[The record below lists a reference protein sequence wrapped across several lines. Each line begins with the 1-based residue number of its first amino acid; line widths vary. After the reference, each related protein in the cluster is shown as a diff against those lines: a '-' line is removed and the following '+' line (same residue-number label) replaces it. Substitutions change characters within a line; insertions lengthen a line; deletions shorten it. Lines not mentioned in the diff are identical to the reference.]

1 MMRAF
6 FFLALLAA
14 LVAALCAPRAVLAA
28 ERPKVGLALGGG
40 AAKGLAHI
48 GVLKVLE
55 EEGVPIDC
63 ITGVSMG
70 SVIGGMYA
78 VGYTASDLEALAEQ
92 TDWAELFSDR
102 EGRRELPM
110 EQKSWDSRDLASL
123 PMKGVKPRAPSG
135 LIEGGNV
142 VRLFSHLSL
151 SRQRTPDFTR
161 FPIPFSCV
169 ATDIMTGD
177 AVVLDHGFLA
187 EAIRASMAIP
197 TVFSPIVIDGRLLV
211 DGGLSRLLPAEDV
224 RKLGADIVIGVDVG
238 KREYTAD
245 ELTSFITISNQTLN
259 LMLDPA
265 LEEQQRHCDILIQPD
280 MEGVSLADFKNAS
293 RIIQRGEDAAR
304 AILPRLR
311 ALADS
316 LGARPTADRP
326 PEPAPMD
333 SVYLTEV
340 TMEGLADVPR
350 RFVEKEIGIKL
361 PEEVAVRKIGVAI
374 DRIHG
379 TRFFER
385 VNARI
390 DQKEGGDHL
399 VFEFHEKKG
408 NELGIGFRYDTRRDA
423 SLLVNAGF
431 RNVGLGGASIA
442 LDAILRD
449 EFSVEARFVF
459 PVGVARSFGVKLRAD
474 ATKAFLNLYDEANRR
489 TTYRAKYYFGELSAG
504 THFSTSVTL
513 AAGIRGEYLDQ
524 DLDSGPETAAGRG
537 DALFP
542 YFGAITIDTYDR
554 TVYPRRGVFAQLS
567 AEATDEA
574 LSSDVSFSRIFL
586 DWRSI
591 VPVGSRLALLQG
603 LYLGTTSGGDLPP
616 GYYFFLGGVDEKL
629 TLLGKEGSFYGLDHQ
644 ERSGRHIQAVALG
657 ARWKAANDVFVS
669 LTWNAGNTFDEW
681 NTKLEGSRFIT
692 GVGLSLGVDTFL
704 GPIDLTTMTSEE
716 NDFLAYFS
724 AGYRF

>member
-1 MMRAF
+1 
-6 FFLALLAA
+6 
-14 LVAALCAPRAVLAA
+14 
-28 ERPKVGLALGGG
+28 
-40 AAKGLAHI
+40 
-48 GVLKVLE
+48 
-55 EEGVPIDC
+55 
-63 ITGVSMG
+63 
-70 SVIGGMYA
+70 
-78 VGYTASDLEALAEQ
+78 
-92 TDWAELFSDR
+92 
-102 EGRRELPM
+102 M
-110 EQKSWDSRDLASL
+110 EQKTWDSRDLASL

-142 VRLFSHLSL
+142 MRLLSRLSL
-151 SRQRTPDFTR
+151 PRQRTPDFTK

-169 ATDIMTGD
+169 ATDIMTGQ

-224 RKLGADIVIGVDVG
+224 KKLGADIVIGVDVG
-238 KREYTAD
+238 KREYTPE
-245 ELTSFITISNQTLN
+245 ELNSFITISNQTLN
-259 LMLDPA
+259 LMLDPS
-265 LEEQQRHCDILIQPD
+265 LEKQQHLCDILIQPD
-280 MEGVSLADFKNAS
+280 MGGVSLADFKNAP

-304 AILPRLR
+304 AILPKLR
-311 ALADS
+311 ALVDS
-316 LGARPTADRP
+316 LGAGPAGDRP
-326 PEPAPMD
+326 PAPAPMD

-340 TMEGLADVPR
+340 RVEGLADVPR
-350 RFVEKEIGIKL
+350 RVVEKEIGIEL
-361 PEEVAVRKIGVAI
+361 PDKVAVPKIGEVI

-385 VNARI
+385 VNSRI
-390 DQKEGGDHL
+390 DEKNGGDHL
-399 VFEFHEKKG
+399 VFELHEKKG

-459 PVGVARSFGVKLRAD
+459 PLGVARSFGVKLRAD
-474 ATKAFLNLYDEANRR
+474 ASKSFLNLYDEAGQRA
-489 TTYRAKYYFGELSAG
+489 TYRAKYYFAELSAG
-504 THFSTSVTL
+504 TLFSTSLIL

-524 DLDSGPETAAGRG
+524 DLDSGPLSASSRG

-554 TVYPRRGVFAQLS
+554 TVYPRRGVFAELS
-567 AEATDEA
+567 AEAANEA
-574 LSSDVSFSRIFL
+574 LSSDVTFSRIFF

-591 VPVGSRLALLQG
+591 VPVGSRLALMQS
-603 LYLGTTSGGDLPP
+603 LYFGTTSGSDLPP
-616 GYYFFLGGVDEKL
+616 GYYFFLGGVDEKS
-629 TLLGKEGSFYGLDHQ
+629 TLLGKDGSFYGLDHQ
-644 ERSGRHIQAVALG
+644 ERSGRHVQAVALG
-657 ARWKAANDVFVS
+657 ARWEAAKEVFIS

-681 NTKLEGSRFIT
+681 NTTVEGSRFIN

-704 GPIDLTTMTSEE
+704 GPVDLTIMTSEV